1 MTSSGLDTGDLGRWA
16 WVRIEEGA
24 WPTLIITAF
33 QPFRS
38 RKYGYGTSY
47 NQQWRFWLG
56 KGVTTCPRTLFWEN
70 LRDKLIEWRQNG
82 DRILLL
88 IDTNEDMSDG
98 HLQQSFSR
106 TLGMSDV
113 VREVGGVA
121 PTSTYHRGTR
131 QIDGAWA
138 TEDLQ
143 VTRA

>member
-1 MTSSGLDTGDLGRWA
+1 M
-16 WVRIEEGA
+16 
-24 WPTLIITAF
+24 
-33 QPFRS
+33 
-38 RKYGYGTSY
+38 K
-47 NQQWRFWLG
+47 
-56 KGVTTCPRTLFWEN
+56 CPRKLFLEH

-98 HLQQSFSR
+98 HLQRIFSR

-121 PTSTYHRGTR
+121 PTATYHRGTR

-143 VTRA
+143 VTRACFLPFLFGVGDHRGILLDIPVNDIIGGMAELS